1 MGIKY
6 LNKYLREHC
15 TNKSIRKLSLRHLRG
30 KKIVIDTSIYLYRFK
45 EEHALFEN
53 MFLLMSLFKHYE
65 VIPLFVFDGKPPE
78 EKKQLLLERVAKK
91 KEAQQKMTD
100 LKETMEATSTSMTHE
115 EKVQTLKQIEEL
127 ERQCTR
133 ITNKDIEQIQQLMT
147 LYNVSFVVAPEEA
160 DQLCAYLVNNDY
172 AWACMSDDMD
182 MFLYGCK
189 RVLRHTSVLHHDVL
203 LYDINEVYSEL
214 KMNKENMTEL
224 LLLMGTDYILDVNST
239 KMESFEQV
247 VEWYTNYRKANP
259 LVTIYEWFVEQ
270 SYISIH
276 DKQVLLD
283 TQKIIN
289 HQYDSI
295 QIWWDIYK
303 NNDLWYSSNIENTTL
318 VGDTIAL
325 KQFLT
330 EKDGFVFAC

>member
-53 MFLLMSLFKHYE
+53 MFLLMSLFKHYG
-65 VIPLFVFDGKPPE
+65 VFPLFVFDGKPPE

-91 KEAQQKMTD
+91 KEAQVKMTN
-100 LKETMEATSTSMTHE
+100 LKETMETVVMTQE
-115 EKVQTLKQIEEL
+115 EKFQMIKEIEEL

-182 MFLYGCK
+182 MFLYSCK

-203 LYDINEVYSEL
+203 LYDTYEIHQEL
-214 KMNKENMTEL
+214 KMNKESMTEL
-224 LLLMGTDYILDVNST
+224 LLLMGTDYILDANST

-247 VEWYTNYRKANP
+247 VEWYTNFRKSKSMD
-259 LVTIYEWFVEQ
+259 TIYDWFVQ
-270 SYISIH
+270 QAYISEH
-276 DKQVLLD
+276 DKSVLLE
-283 TQKIIN
+283 TQRII
-289 HQYDSI
+289 HQQYNSI
-295 QIWWDIYK
+295 EVWWNKYK
-303 NNDLWYSSNIENTTL
+303 VSDLWYTSNEDTSRIE
-318 VGDTIAL
+318 DTIAL
-325 KQFLT
+325 KQFLK